1 MIPKHVLQNSG
12 VILFDGVCNYCNWW
26 VSCVLMRDKKKYFY
40 FAPLQSEIG
49 KRVFQS
55 LKSERDILHSLVLI
69 DKGKVFYRSDAAIMI
84 ARKLGFPYNFLY
96 AFIVVPRPLR
106 NWVYDW
112 IARNRYKWF
121 GKREHC
127 MAPTADVKDRFL

>member
-1 MIPKHVLQNSG
+1 MIPKNVLQNSG

-26 VSCVLMRDKKKYFY
+26 VSRVLRYDKKKYFY

-49 KRVFQS
+49 KRIFHS
-55 LKSERDILHSLVLI
+55 LKSERDILHSLVFI
-69 DKGKVFYRSDAAIMI
+69 DKGKIFYRSDAAVMI
-84 ARKLGFPYNFLY
+84 ARKLRFPHNLLY
-96 AFIVVPRPLR
+96 AGIVIPRPVR

-121 GKREHC
+121 GKRESC
-127 MAPTADVKDRFL
+127 VVPTADVKDRFL